1 MEMTLTNRV
10 NIAKRMTANAAAL
23 KDWRIRNKHN
33 RAMREIARELTA
45 GKGYLIATVKELA
58 AKYGTLCHYETAAPG
73 ADIKRVWGLQM
84 NSIGRKIQFV
94 AI

>member
-10 NIAKRMTANAAAL
+10 NIAKRMTAETAAL

-33 RAMREIARELTA
+33 RAMREIARELTS

-58 AKYGTLCHYETAAPG
+58 AKYGTLCHYETTAPG
-73 ADIKRVWGLQM
+73 ADETRVWGLQM
-84 NSIGRKIQFV
+84 NIVWRKIQFV

>member
-1 MEMTLTNRV
+1 M
-10 NIAKRMTANAAAL
+10 NIAKRMTANTANI
-23 KDWRIRNKHN
+23 KDWQIRNKHN

-58 AKYGTLCHYETAAPG
+58 AKYGTLCHYETTAPG
-73 ADIKRVWGLQM
+73 ADEKRVWGLKM
-84 NSIGRKIQFV
+84 DIVWHKIQFV

>member
-1 MEMTLTNRV
+1 MDMTLTNRV

-45 GKGYLIATVKELA
+45 GKGYIIATVKELA
-58 AKYGTLCHYETAAPG
+58 AKYGTLCHYETAAPE

-84 NSIGRKIQFV
+84 NIVCRKIQFV